1 MLYFADDQAILIE
14 DNISDMLQ
22 NVAETGNENK
32 CIKNK
37 GYSRIR
43 GQYVDLGKYV
53 DLGTY
58 LEQYLIVI
66 ADNQ

>member
-32 CIKNK
+32 CINK
-37 GYSRIR
+37 GYNSIR
-43 GQYVDLGKYV
+43 GQDV

-58 LEQYLIVI
+58 LEQYLIMI
-66 ADNQ
+66 ADKQ